1 MRAVMNMKSIIK
13 RMFRSLRPMRRT
25 LHGRITPCAVARR
38 YGRGN
43 VFIQL
48 GRVTFED
55 GYRAIRERVEAYEF

>member
-1 MRAVMNMKSIIK
+1 MRGAMNMKSIIR
-13 RMFRSLRPMRRT
+13 RMFRSLRPMRCT
-25 LHGRITPCAVARR
+25 VHGRIAPCAVARR

-55 GYRAIRERVEAYEF
+55 GYRAIRERVEAHEF